1 MANRTGFGS
10 VPPEAIGAMLLP
22 EFQTFLTIRPA
33 MLPSLSVDLL
43 PKIMP
48 GILGVTDFWM
58 ARWLTPIW
66 FLGIGVIFGLLA
78 LSAFAGLCYLLSKIP
93 FFNTLRST
101 GLAHVLAG
109 FMTLVSTFLANRFFE
124 GVFYAPGTREFLRD
138 EATLFTLAMALL
150 FGVFWWAFFYCSNRR
165 FLLELKALISDGVGF
180 YMLCVLGALAI
191 VGLASSFLVESPRE
205 AFASLSFYRDSLL
218 NANPG
223 TKEESFVIP
232 GVQSDAEAKFISIP
246 LKYDSKNLL
255 GVQLKSDKNLLI
267 GDGPSIA
274 DFKGPGFQVENGVE
288 FSWNRSMGAEKCPLP
303 LSQGAEV
310 WVQNQEIGDATLS
323 VVVGSSPAVPQS
335 ATFLLAGLFVF
346 LFGLLFFLMQA
357 IAPKASAIALATAK
371 SELSQPLPL
380 FLMVLVGIAILLF
393 VFLPFIT
400 FGEDIKFLKENGIT
414 LILVACTFQ
423 AVWSASTSVNEEIEG
438 RTALTLLSKPV
449 HRRSFIIGKMLG
461 VFWIVLFM
469 FMVLGSIELLAVA
482 YKPIYDAR
490 ESSLEQP
497 DWRQCHFEMM
507 QTIPGLAMAFFQAV
521 VIGAIS
527 VALGTRL
534 SFVANFAICFAIYM
548 LGHLTP
554 TIVASA
560 EGGLPLIEFF
570 SQLISAA
577 VPNLSLFSMEAAI
590 DSDIQVPWSILASV
604 LLYTVMYFLM
614 ATLLGLLL
622 FEDRDLA

>member
-1 MANRTGFGS
+1 
-10 VPPEAIGAMLLP
+10 
-22 EFQTFLTIRPA
+22 
-33 MLPSLSVDLL
+33 MLPSLSNDFL

-58 ARWLTPIW
+58 ARWLTPVW

-78 LSAFAGLCYLLSKIP
+78 LGAFLGLCYLLSKIP
-93 FFNTLRST
+93 LLDTLRST
-101 GLAHVLAG
+101 GVVHAVAG
-109 FMTLVSTFLANRFFE
+109 IATLVSTVLASRFIS
-124 GVFYAPGTREFLRD
+124 GAFYERGTREFLRD
-138 EATLFTLAMALL
+138 EFILFALALGLL
-150 FGVFWWAFFYCSNRR
+150 FGVFWWAVFYCSNRR
-165 FLLELKALISDGVGF
+165 FMLELKSLISDGVGF
-180 YMLCVLGALAI
+180 YMLCVLSFLSI
-191 VGLASSFLVESPRE
+191 VGLASSFLVESPRD
-205 AFASLSFYRDSLL
+205 AFSSLSFYVDSLL

-232 GVQSDAEAKFISIP
+232 GIVSEAEAKFVSIP

-255 GVQLKSDKNLLI
+255 GIQLMSDKNLLI

-274 DFKGPGFQVENGVE
+274 DFRVPGFQVENGVE
-288 FSWNRSMGAEKCPLP
+288 FSWDRSMGAEKCPLP
-303 LSQGAEV
+303 LSQAAEV
-310 WVQNQEIGDATLS
+310 WVQNQEIGDAKLNVVLS
-323 VVVGSSPAVPQS
+323 SSPAVPQS
-335 ATFLLAGLFVF
+335 GTFLLAGLFVL

-449 HRRSFIIGKMLG
+449 HRRSFIVGKMLG

-482 YKPIYDAR
+482 YTPIYDAR

-560 EGGLPLIEFF
+560 EGGLPLVEFF

>member
-1 MANRTGFGS
+1 
-10 VPPEAIGAMLLP
+10 
-22 EFQTFLTIRPA
+22 
-33 MLPSLSVDLL
+33 
-43 PKIMP
+43 
-48 GILGVTDFWM
+48 
-58 ARWLTPIW
+58 
-66 FLGIGVIFGLLA
+66 LGIGVIFGLLA
-78 LSAFAGLCYLLSKIP
+78 LGAFLGLCYLLSKIP
-93 FFNTLRST
+93 LLDTLRST
-101 GLAHVLAG
+101 GVVHAVAG
-109 FMTLVSTFLANRFFE
+109 IATLVSTVLASRFIS
-124 GVFYAPGTREFLRD
+124 GAFYERGTREFLRD
-138 EATLFTLAMALL
+138 EFTLFALAMGLL
-150 FGVFWWAFFYCSNRR
+150 FGVFWWAVFYCSNRR
-165 FLLELKALISDGVGF
+165 FMLELKSLISDGVGF
-180 YMLCVLGALAI
+180 YMLCVLSFLSI
-191 VGLASSFLVESPRE
+191 VGLASSFLVESPRD
-205 AFASLSFYRDSLL
+205 AFSSLSFYVDSLL

-232 GVQSDAEAKFISIP
+232 GIVSEAEAKFVSIP

-255 GVQLKSDKNLLI
+255 GIQLMSDKNLLI

-274 DFKGPGFQVENGVE
+274 DFRVPGFQVENGVE
-288 FSWNRSMGAEKCPLP
+288 FSWDRSMGAEKCPLP
-303 LSQGAEV
+303 LSQAAEV
-310 WVQNQEIGDATLS
+310 WVQNQEIGDAKLNVVLS
-323 VVVGSSPAVPQS
+323 SSPAVPQS
-335 ATFLLAGLFVF
+335 GTFLLAGLFVL

-449 HRRSFIIGKMLG
+449 HRRSFIVGKMLG

-560 EGGLPLIEFF
+560 EGGLPLVEFF

>member
-1 MANRTGFGS
+1 
-10 VPPEAIGAMLLP
+10 
-22 EFQTFLTIRPA
+22 
-33 MLPSLSVDLL
+33 
-43 PKIMP
+43 
-48 GILGVTDFWM
+48 M
-58 ARWLTPIW
+58 ARWLTPVW

-78 LSAFAGLCYLLSKIP
+78 LGAFLGICYLLSKIP
-93 FFNTLRST
+93 LLDTLRST
-101 GLAHVLAG
+101 GVVHAVAG
-109 FMTLVSTFLANRFFE
+109 IATLVSTVLASRFIS
-124 GVFYAPGTREFLRD
+124 GAFYERGTREFLRD
-138 EATLFTLAMALL
+138 EFTLFALAMGLL
-150 FGVFWWAFFYCSNRR
+150 FGVFWWAVFYCSNRR
-165 FLLELKALISDGVGF
+165 FMLELKSLISDGVGF
-180 YMLCVLGALAI
+180 YMLCVLSFLSI
-191 VGLASSFLVESPRE
+191 VGLASSFLVESPRD
-205 AFASLSFYRDSLL
+205 AFSSLSFYVDSLL

-232 GVQSDAEAKFISIP
+232 GIVSEAEAKFVSIP

-255 GVQLKSDKNLLI
+255 GIQLMSDKNLLI

-274 DFKGPGFQVENGVE
+274 DFRVPGFQVENGVE
-288 FSWNRSMGAEKCPLP
+288 FSWDRSMGAEKCPLP
-303 LSQGAEV
+303 LSQAAEV
-310 WVQNQEIGDATLS
+310 WVQNQEIGDAKLNVVLS
-323 VVVGSSPAVPQS
+323 SSPAVPQS
-335 ATFLLAGLFVF
+335 GTFLLAGLFVL

-449 HRRSFIIGKMLG
+449 HRRSFIVGKMLG

-560 EGGLPLIEFF
+560 EGGLPLVEFF

>member
-1 MANRTGFGS
+1 
-10 VPPEAIGAMLLP
+10 
-22 EFQTFLTIRPA
+22 
-33 MLPSLSVDLL
+33 
-43 PKIMP
+43 MP

-58 ARWLTPIW
+58 ARWLTPVW

-78 LSAFAGLCYLLSKIP
+78 LGAFLGLCYLLSKIP
-93 FFNTLRST
+93 LLDTLRST
-101 GLAHVLAG
+101 GVVHAVAG
-109 FMTLVSTFLANRFFE
+109 IATLVSTVLASRFIS
-124 GVFYAPGTREFLRD
+124 GAFYERGTREFLRD
-138 EATLFTLAMALL
+138 EFTLFALAMGLL
-150 FGVFWWAFFYCSNRR
+150 FGVFWWAVFYCSNRR
-165 FLLELKALISDGVGF
+165 FMLELKSLISDGVGF
-180 YMLCVLGALAI
+180 YMLCVLSFLSI
-191 VGLASSFLVESPRE
+191 VGLASSFLVESPRD
-205 AFASLSFYRDSLL
+205 AFSSLSFYVDSLL

-232 GVQSDAEAKFISIP
+232 GIVSEAEAKFVSIP

-255 GVQLKSDKNLLI
+255 GIQLMSDKNLLI

-274 DFKGPGFQVENGVE
+274 DFRVPGFQVENGVE
-288 FSWNRSMGAEKCPLP
+288 FSWDRSMGAEKCPLP
-303 LSQGAEV
+303 LSQAAEV
-310 WVQNQEIGDATLS
+310 WVQNQEIGDAKLNVVLS
-323 VVVGSSPAVPQS
+323 SSPAVPQS
-335 ATFLLAGLFVF
+335 GTFLLAGLFVL

-449 HRRSFIIGKMLG
+449 HRRSFIVGKMLG

-560 EGGLPLIEFF
+560 EGGLPLVEFF

>member
-1 MANRTGFGS
+1 
-10 VPPEAIGAMLLP
+10 
-22 EFQTFLTIRPA
+22 
-33 MLPSLSVDLL
+33 MLPSLSNDFL

-58 ARWLTPIW
+58 ARWLTPVW

-78 LSAFAGLCYLLSKIP
+78 LGAFLGLCYLLSKIP
-93 FFNTLRST
+93 LLDTLRST
-101 GLAHVLAG
+101 GVVHAVAG
-109 FMTLVSTFLANRFFE
+109 IATLVSTVLASRFIS
-124 GVFYAPGTREFLRD
+124 GAFYERGTREFLRD
-138 EATLFTLAMALL
+138 EFILFALALGLL
-150 FGVFWWAFFYCSNRR
+150 FGVFWWAVFYCSNRR
-165 FLLELKALISDGVGF
+165 FMLELKSLISDGVGF
-180 YMLCVLGALAI
+180 YMLCVLSFLSI
-191 VGLASSFLVESPRE
+191 VGLASSFLVESPRD
-205 AFASLSFYRDSLL
+205 AFSSLSFYVDSLL

-232 GVQSDAEAKFISIP
+232 GIVSEAEAKFVSIP

-255 GVQLKSDKNLLI
+255 GIQLMSDKNLLI

-274 DFKGPGFQVENGVE
+274 DFRVPGFQVENGVE
-288 FSWNRSMGAEKCPLP
+288 FSWDRSMGAEKCPLP
-303 LSQGAEV
+303 LSQAAEV
-310 WVQNQEIGDATLS
+310 WVQNQEIGDAKLNVVLS
-323 VVVGSSPAVPQS
+323 SSPAVPQS
-335 ATFLLAGLFVF
+335 GTFLLAGLFVL

-449 HRRSFIIGKMLG
+449 HRRSFIVGKMLG

-560 EGGLPLIEFF
+560 EGGLPLVEFF

>member
-1 MANRTGFGS
+1 
-10 VPPEAIGAMLLP
+10 
-22 EFQTFLTIRPA
+22 
-33 MLPSLSVDLL
+33 
-43 PKIMP
+43 MP

-58 ARWLTPIW
+58 ARWLTPVW

-78 LSAFAGLCYLLSKIP
+78 LGAFLGLCYLLSKIP
-93 FFNTLRST
+93 LLDTLRST
-101 GLAHVLAG
+101 GVVHAVAG
-109 FMTLVSTFLANRFFE
+109 IATLVSTVLASRFIS
-124 GVFYAPGTREFLRD
+124 GAFYERGTREFLRD
-138 EATLFTLAMALL
+138 EFTLFALAMGLL
-150 FGVFWWAFFYCSNRR
+150 FGVFWWAVFYCSNRR
-165 FLLELKALISDGVGF
+165 FMLELKSLISDGVGF
-180 YMLCVLGALAI
+180 YMLCVLSFLSI
-191 VGLASSFLVESPRE
+191 VGLASSFLVESPRD
-205 AFASLSFYRDSLL
+205 AFSSLSFYVDSLL

-232 GVQSDAEAKFISIP
+232 GIVSEAEAKFVSIP

-255 GVQLKSDKNLLI
+255 GIQLMSDKNLLI

-274 DFKGPGFQVENGVE
+274 DFRVPGFQVENGVE
-288 FSWNRSMGAEKCPLP
+288 FSWDRSMGAEKCPLP
-303 LSQGAEV
+303 LSQAAEV
-310 WVQNQEIGDATLS
+310 WVQNQEIGDAKLNVVLS
-323 VVVGSSPAVPQS
+323 SSPAVPQS
-335 ATFLLAGLFVF
+335 GTFLLAGLFVL

-449 HRRSFIIGKMLG
+449 HRRSFIVGKMLG

-560 EGGLPLIEFF
+560 EGGLPLVEFF

-622 FEDRDLA
+622 FEYRDLA

>member
-1 MANRTGFGS
+1 
-10 VPPEAIGAMLLP
+10 
-22 EFQTFLTIRPA
+22 
-33 MLPSLSVDLL
+33 MLPSLSIDLL

-58 ARWLTPIW
+58 ARWLTPVW

-78 LSAFAGLCYLLSKIP
+78 LGAFLGLCYLLSKIP
-93 FFNTLRST
+93 LLDTLRST
-101 GLAHVLAG
+101 GVVHAVAG
-109 FMTLVSTFLANRFFE
+109 IATLVSTVLASRFIS
-124 GVFYAPGTREFLRD
+124 GAFYERGTREFLRD
-138 EATLFTLAMALL
+138 EFTLFALAMGLL
-150 FGVFWWAFFYCSNRR
+150 FGVFWWAVFYCSNRR
-165 FLLELKALISDGVGF
+165 FMLELKSLISDGVGF
-180 YMLCVLGALAI
+180 YMLCVLSFLSI
-191 VGLASSFLVESPRE
+191 VGLASSFLVESPRD
-205 AFASLSFYRDSLL
+205 AFSSLSFYVDSLL

-232 GVQSDAEAKFISIP
+232 GIVSEAEAKFVSIP

-255 GVQLKSDKNLLI
+255 GIQLMSDKNLLI

-274 DFKGPGFQVENGVE
+274 DFRVPGFQVENGVE
-288 FSWNRSMGAEKCPLP
+288 FSWDRSMGAEKCPLP
-303 LSQGAEV
+303 LSQAAEV
-310 WVQNQEIGDATLS
+310 WVQNQEIGDAKLNVVLS
-323 VVVGSSPAVPQS
+323 SSPAVPQS
-335 ATFLLAGLFVF
+335 GTFLLAGLFVL

-449 HRRSFIIGKMLG
+449 HRRSFIVGKMLG
-461 VFWIVLFM
+461 VFWIVLVM
-469 FMVLGSIELLAVA
+469 FMVIGSIELLGVA

-560 EGGLPLIEFF
+560 EGGLPLVEFF

>member
-1 MANRTGFGS
+1 
-10 VPPEAIGAMLLP
+10 
-22 EFQTFLTIRPA
+22 
-33 MLPSLSVDLL
+33 MLPSLSIDLL

-58 ARWLTPIW
+58 ARWLTPVW

-78 LSAFAGLCYLLSKIP
+78 LGAFLGLCYLLSKIP
-93 FFNTLRST
+93 LLDTLRST
-101 GLAHVLAG
+101 GVVHAVAG
-109 FMTLVSTFLANRFFE
+109 IATLVSTVLASRFIS
-124 GVFYAPGTREFLRD
+124 GAFYERGTREFLRD
-138 EATLFTLAMALL
+138 EFTLFALAMGLL
-150 FGVFWWAFFYCSNRR
+150 FGVFWWAVFYCSNRR
-165 FLLELKALISDGVGF
+165 FMLELKSLISDGVGF
-180 YMLCVLGALAI
+180 YMLCVLSFLSI
-191 VGLASSFLVESPRE
+191 VGLASSFLVESPRD
-205 AFASLSFYRDSLL
+205 AFSSLSFYVDSLL

-232 GVQSDAEAKFISIP
+232 GIVSEAEAKFVSIP

-255 GVQLKSDKNLLI
+255 GIQLMSDKNLLI

-274 DFKGPGFQVENGVE
+274 DFRVPGFQVENGVE
-288 FSWNRSMGAEKCPLP
+288 FSWDRSMGAEKCPLP
-303 LSQGAEV
+303 LSQAAEV
-310 WVQNQEIGDATLS
+310 WVQNQEIGDAKLNVVLS
-323 VVVGSSPAVPQS
+323 SSPAVPQS
-335 ATFLLAGLFVF
+335 GTFLLAGLFVL

-449 HRRSFIIGKMLG
+449 HRRSFIVGKMLG

-560 EGGLPLIEFF
+560 EGGLPLVEFF